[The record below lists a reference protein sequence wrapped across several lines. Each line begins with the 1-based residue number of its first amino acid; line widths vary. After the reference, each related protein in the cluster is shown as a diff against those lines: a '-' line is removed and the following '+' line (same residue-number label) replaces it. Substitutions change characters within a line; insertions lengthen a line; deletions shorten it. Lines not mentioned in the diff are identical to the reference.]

1 MTVSRPACVLVVDDE
16 PAPREIAERYL
27 AGAGWRVLTAEDGE
41 AGLQLARDADA
52 VVLDV
57 MLPRLD
63 GWRVLEALRRDS
75 RVPVLMLSAL
85 GEETERL
92 RGLEGGADDYL
103 TKPFSPRELVARV
116 RNLLRRGPVPGA
128 LTRIGALELDVDDR
142 SATLE
147 GRALELGRLEFDLLV
162 TLAGNPGRLFTRTEL
177 LERLWG
183 AGFEGVDRVVDVHLS
198 NLRRKLGVAARQ
210 LKTVRGEGYRFV
222 EDA

>member
-1 MTVSRPACVLVVDDE
+1 MPVSRPACVLVVDDE
-16 PAPREIAERYL
+16 PAQREIAERYL
-27 AGAGWRVLTAEDGE
+27 TGAGWQVLTAEDGE
-41 AGLQLARDADA
+41 AGLRLARDADA

-63 GWRVLEALRRDS
+63 GWSVLEALRRDS

-85 GEETERL
+85 GEERERL

-116 RNLLRRGPVPGA
+116 RNLLRRGPLPGA
-128 LTRIGALELDVDDR
+128 LERIGALELDEDNRLARLD
-142 SATLE
+142 
-147 GRALELGRLEFDLLV
+147 GKALDLGRLEFDLLV
-162 TLAGNPGRLFTRTEL
+162 TLAGNPGRLFSRAEL

-198 NLRRKLGVAARQ
+198 NLRRKLGDEARHF
-210 LKTVRGEGYRFV
+210 KTVRGEGYRFV